1 MSFYRFAFELEGLPP
16 MNTADGMHW
25 RKRNKLKIDWEAR
38 VYYAVIHDRPEK
50 PLSKARV
57 SVTRC
62 STREPDFEN
71 LAQGGK
77 FLLDGL
83 VKAGILEDDCPRVI
97 GQPEYLWEPARPKHG
112 KVIITVESV
121 DSEAH

>member
-1 MSFYRFAFELEGLPP
+1 MSLFKFAFELEGLPP

-38 VYYAVIHDRPEK
+38 VYYAVIHDRPEN
-50 PLSKARV
+50 PLPKARV

-83 VKAGILEDDCPRVI
+83 VKAGVIADDKPSVI
-97 GQPEYLWEPARPKHG
+97 GQPEYLWIKAKPKHG
-112 KVIITVESV
+112 SVRITVEEVES
-121 DSEAH
+121 DG